1 MTARIPRLTLFLLLA
16 CGSLS
21 VSAAQGS
28 DRAMRAAEQRQMTE
42 DMSPRA
48 QYNRSVKEA
57 HAAYAEA
64 SKECGRM
71 RSRDKTS
78 CMQEAKTNLNN
89 DLAAARSQMGTGGR
103 RNR

>member
-1 MTARIPRLTLFLLLA
+1 MTARIPRLALFLLLA

-21 VSAAQGS
+21 ISSAQGTDS
-28 DRAMRAAEQRQMTE
+28 AMRRAEQRQMTE

-64 SKECGRM
+64 VKECGRM
-71 RSRDKTS
+71 RSAEKTS
-78 CMQEAKTNLNN
+78 CMKEAKTNMQS
-89 DLAAARSQMGTGGR
+89 DLASARSQMGTGR
-103 RNR
+103 SNR

>member
-1 MTARIPRLTLFLLLA
+1 MNARISRLTLFLLLA

-28 DRAMRAAEQRQMTE
+28 DSAMTSAERRQMTE

-57 HAAYAEA
+57 HAAYADA
-64 SKECGRM
+64 VKECGRM
-71 RSRDKTS
+71 RSGEKTS
-78 CMQEAKTNLNN
+78 CMQEAKTNLKN
-89 DLAAARSQMGTGGR
+89 DLASAREQMGTSSAHR
-103 RNR
+103 